1 MKDQSE
7 LSSRFNS
14 FDWLQHLHTMKNTK
28 HRDIPSHKTW
38 NAPFAVKSL
47 TLAMIDEVRFERP
60 HITALAIAPNSKRDD
75 DTINPSLNWP
85 DGVWVNTVLLLVQR
99 SSTVRELNV
108 GVRIYRPDRSICRR
122 FFRWCLDH
130 VLYFYCWRQCYCCKL
145 WIMSKVCTWNPLVHV
160 SGIFFVHVS

>member
-7 LSSRFNS
+7 LTSHFNS
-14 FDWLQHLHTMKNTK
+14 FDRLQHLNTMKQTK
-28 HRDIPSHKTW
+28 HNEIPGHETW
-38 NAPFAVKSL
+38 GAPFPGKPL

-60 HITALAIAPNSKRDD
+60 DITGLAIAPNSKRDD
-75 DTINPSLNWP
+75 DTINPGLNWP
-85 DGVWVNTVLLLVQR
+85 DGVCVDAVLLLLVQR

-130 VLYFYCWRQCYCCKL
+130 VLYCYRRCQCYCKL
-145 WIMSKVCTWNPLVHV
+145 
-160 SGIFFVHVS
+160 